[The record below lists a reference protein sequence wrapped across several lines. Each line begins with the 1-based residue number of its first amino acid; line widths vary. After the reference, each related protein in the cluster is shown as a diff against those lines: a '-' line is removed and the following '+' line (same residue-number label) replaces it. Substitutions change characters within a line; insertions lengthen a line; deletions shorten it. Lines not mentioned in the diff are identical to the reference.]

1 MESEIIRGVSEIRKW
16 LPEVGLANVRFHPGT
31 LNSLEVEQLGGRTDK
46 RGQFMLAVEESRHN
60 SDDLFEQAQSA
71 EAVEDIA
78 EAERLYR
85 LLMKSDPTDASAPF
99 NLGNMLRA
107 HARNVESE
115 AALRAA
121 TRADPTFAEAWYNLG
136 DLLDDQGRSEAAIE
150 CLRTALRVAPD
161 YADAMFNL
169 GLLLQRKNQYAEAS
183 DYWRRYLAAD
193 RQSEWATCARR

>member
-1 MESEIIRGVSEIRKW
+1 MR
-16 LPEVGLANVRFHPGT
+16 LHPGT
-31 LNSLEVEQLGGRTDK
+31 LNGLEVEQLGGRTDK
-46 RGQFMLAVEESRHN
+46 RGQFVLAVEESRHN
-60 SDDLFEQAQSA
+60 ADDLFEQAQSA
-71 EAVEDIA
+71 EAAGDIA

-85 LLMKSDPTDASAPF
+85 LLMNSDPTDASAPF

-107 HARNVESE
+107 HARNVEGE
-115 AALRAA
+115 AALQAA
-121 TRADPTFAEAWYNLG
+121 TRADPTFAQAWYNLG

-169 GLLLQRKNQYAEAS
+169 ALLLQRKNQHAEAA

-193 RQSEWATCARR
+193 CQSEWATRARRSLKFCEMQVHLVASA